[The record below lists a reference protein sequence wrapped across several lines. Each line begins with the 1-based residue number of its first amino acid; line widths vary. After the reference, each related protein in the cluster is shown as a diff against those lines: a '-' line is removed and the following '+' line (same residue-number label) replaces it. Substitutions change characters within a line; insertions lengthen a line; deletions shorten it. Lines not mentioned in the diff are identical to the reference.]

1 MAISELGS
9 LVVDLRLQTAQ
20 FIQGVNKTQ
29 IQIKRLNNQ
38 MSLLGQT
45 FVNVFSGYMVVQG
58 VKGTITMAA
67 EIENLSHMARTG
79 VEDFQALT
87 FATDKYGITAEKLAN
102 ISKDVSDRLGDFI
115 ATGGGEMKDFFEQV
129 APQIGL
135 TAEALQ
141 GLSGPE
147 VLQAVKNAMD
157 AANVSAEEQVF
168 YLETIAN
175 DASRLI
181 PLLADGGKEWLA
193 LAEKARE
200 FNTVL
205 SQTDLD
211 TLKEFD
217 RQMTT
222 IGKSMHVGFAK
233 MVVGAADQL
242 QWLTDAIST
251 SMRNWGVL
259 FDSMGDTPKSI
270 EATEDKLEGVTR
282 DYRAA
287 RKELER
293 VEAEFAEL
301 EQRRLDAEKA
311 LAGGDPYQAVALGK
325 LNQMVPEANAKL
337 EAQRKVVADLTA
349 EYDRLSDHY
358 KDLQKKLNLE
368 SFSEPPD
375 ISATK
380 DAISDLVGDVGKL
393 ESELATE
400 REALESWY
408 AERVGL
414 LKNMKAQE
422 KQLEAAGVQNVAS
435 LHSQLTQKL
444 NDEYKQ
450 RDEALKA
457 QLTGAAAIYAD
468 YSKSLEVT
476 SEDIANAATGWADE
490 FTDSMTT
497 MVMTGKLSF
506 SDLANSIISDLV
518 RMTIQMQITK
528 PLFDSLSSYMPTS
541 GGTTTAPT
549 GHGGLVA
556 GQGTSGR
563 AVPAAVFA
571 SAPRLHTGG
580 YIKSNEVPAILQK
593 GEGVFTPQQ
602 MAALG
607 KGVVVNVNN
616 YGQDPVQV
624 QQSGNGQQQI
634 IDIIVG
640 QVNGRIN
647 EDIARG
653 QGVAGT
659 LENTYGLRRNAF

>member
-1 MAISELGS
+1 MARSELGS
-9 LVVDLRLQTAQ
+9 LVMDLRLQTAQ

-29 IQIKRLNNQ
+29 SQIKRLNNQ
-38 MSLLGQT
+38 VVSFGQT
-45 FVNVFSGYMVVQG
+45 FAGVFSGYMAVQG
-58 VKGTITMAA
+58 VKATITMAA
-67 EIENLSHMARTG
+67 EIENLSRMARLG

-87 FATDKYGITAEKLAN
+87 FATDKYGISAEKLAD
-102 ISKDVSDRLGDFI
+102 ISKDVTDKLGDFI
-115 ATGGGEMKDFFEQV
+115 ATGGGEMKDFFENV
-129 APQIGL
+129 APKINL
-135 TAEALQ
+135 TADALQ

-157 AANVSAEEQVF
+157 AANISAEEQVF
-168 YLETIAN
+168 YLEAIAN

-181 PLLADGGKEWLA
+181 PLLADGGKEWHA
-193 LAEKARE
+193 LAEEARE

-205 SQTDLD
+205 SQTDLE

-222 IGKSMHVGFAK
+222 MGKTLQVGFAK
-233 MVVGAADQL
+233 GVVGAAEHLKWFTDYMADAMAAIGSNLDSLNDIPNTLDGTFIKLADLLDKEADLKEKLGKMDKAYGAASVWDALFGGPTSREEVERELSAIAEQITVL
-242 QWLTDAIST
+242 QEQRDKLQNPVRLAAPTTPPGTGIGAGTGIADDLTD
-251 SMRNWGVL
+251 
-259 FDSMGDTPKSI
+259 
-270 EATEDKLEGVTR
+270 
-282 DYRAA
+282 
-287 RKELER
+287 
-293 VEAEFAEL
+293 
-301 EQRRLDAEKA
+301 
-311 LAGGDPYQAVALGK
+311 
-325 LNQMVPEANAKL
+325 
-337 EAQRKVVADLTA
+337 
-349 EYDRLSDHY
+349 
-358 KDLQKKLNLE
+358 
-368 SFSEPPD
+368 D
-375 ISATK
+375 IS
-380 DAISDLVGDVGKL
+380 KL

-408 AERVGL
+408 AERLDL
-414 LKNMKAQE
+414 LKNIKAQE
-422 KQLEAAGVQNVAS
+422 AQLEAAGVTNVAS

-444 NDEYKQ
+444 NAEYKQ
-450 RDEALKA
+450 RDEALKT
-457 QLTGAAAIYAD
+457 QLSGAAAIYAD

-556 GQGTSGR
+556 GQGASGR

-602 MAALG
+602 MAAMG

-616 YGQDPVQV
+616 YGQDQVQV
-624 QQSGNGQQQI
+624 RQSGNGQQQI